1 MNNKIIKLEESRQI
15 EYAKYSKHIKTGTII
30 LISSIVI
37 GIILALSMGDTS
49 YAVPIFFGVVGFIIW
64 GIFFGLASNIN
75 HKYSKEVKTKLVN
88 ILLADTYSDYLYDMN
103 SSIPVNT
110 VVSSGLVSRPDRSKG
125 NDYIKATYKD
135 VNVEVSDIHY
145 ERRETRTD
153 SRGNTTTTYTT
164 FFRGRFYIFEF
175 RRDLKNELRIIEN
188 RFLGFSNPG
197 RGFKKYETESIDF
210 NKKFNIY
217 STDHQF
223 VFYIITP
230 IILEKIQELEKLH
243 GGHLSMSFTGNKLL
257 IAVNDNRDYLET
269 NIKKPI
275 TEETVKYLRA
285 DTDIMASI
293 INELRLS
300 TSKFMN

>member
-1 MNNKIIKLEESRQI
+1 MNNKIVKLEENRQI
-15 EYAKYSKHIKTGTII
+15 EYAKYLKHIKTGVII
-30 LISSIVI
+30 IVAAVVI
-37 GIILALSMGDTS
+37 GIILAASLGESSYIFPIMMG
-49 YAVPIFFGVVGFIIW
+49 VIGLIIG

-75 HKYSKEVKTKLVN
+75 NKYSKEVKTKLVN
-88 ILLADTYSDYLYDMN
+88 ILLADTYSDYLYDMY

-110 VVSSGLVSRPDRSKG
+110 VVGSGLVSRPDRSKG
-125 NDYIKATYKD
+125 NDYIKATYKN

-164 FFRGRFYIFEF
+164 FFKGRFYIFEF
-175 RRDLKNELRIIEN
+175 SRDLKNELRIIEK
-188 RFLGFSNPG
+188 RFLSFTNPG
-197 RGFKKYETESIDF
+197 RSFKKYETESIDF
-210 NKKFNIY
+210 NKKFDIY

-230 IILEKIQELEKLH
+230 IILEKIQELERLH

-269 NIKKPI
+269 NIKRPI
-275 TEETVKYLRA
+275 TEDTVKYLRA